1 LKILVTGCAGFI
13 GFNLVKSLI
22 ERGDTVIGVDS
33 INEYYDVSLK
43 KDRLKILQ
51 KYEDTNSF
59 SFFKKD
65 LSEKDEVNKIFSN
78 NDFERVIHLAA
89 TPGVRYSLENPL
101 SYVRNNIYAFTNI
114 LEACR
119 YGKLSHLTYAST
131 SSVYGANTKL
141 PYKSENMS
149 DHPLQFYA
157 ASKKSNELM
166 AHTYSHLFNLP
177 TTGLRFFTVYGPWT
191 RPDMALFIFTKN
203 ILEGKSIKVFNHG
216 KQTRDF
222 TYIDDIVD
230 AIIKANDKIATP
242 DINWNS
248 NNPNSDSS
256 NSPFRI
262 YNIGNNESVSLMKYI
277 ELIEKYTNK
286 VAIKEFLDSQPGD
299 AIDTLSDNT
308 KFIRDIGVINKTD
321 IATGIKNFVDW
332 YKSYYKFD

>member
-1 LKILVTGCAGFI
+1 MKILVTGCAGFI
-13 GFNLVKSLI
+13 GFHLVKTLI

-33 INEYYDVSLK
+33 INEYYDVTLK
-43 KDRLKILQ
+43 KNRLKQLQ
-51 KYEDTNSF
+51 HDKNCNLFTFCKN
-59 SFFKKD
+59 D
-65 LSEKDEVNKIFSN
+65 LSKKIDVEKIFSE
-78 NDFERVIHLAA
+78 NDFKRVIHLAA

-101 SYVRNNIYAFTNI
+101 SYVQNNIVAFTNI

-119 YGKLSHLTYAST
+119 YGNQEHLTYAST

-141 PYKSENMS
+141 PYQSEKSA

-166 AHTYSHLFNLP
+166 AHTYSHLFKLP

-203 ILEGKSIKVFNHG
+203 ILEGKPIKIFNHG

-222 TYIDDIVD
+222 TYVNDIVD
-230 AIIKANDKIATP
+230 AVIKANDKIASP
-242 DINWNS
+242 DLSWNS

-256 NSPFRI
+256 NAPYKL

-277 ELIEKYTNK
+277 ELIEKYTNTN
-286 VAIKEFLDSQPGD
+286 AIKEFVDPQPGD
-299 AIDTLSDNT
+299 VINTLSDNS
-308 KFIRDIGVINKTD
+308 KFNRDIGEINKTN
-321 IATGIKNFVDW
+321 ISIGIKNFVDW
-332 YKSYYKFD
+332 YMNYFKYK